1 MFILIGVFWSFIIE
15 ILYYCRMDE
24 FRLSLII
31 ETIRCRELRYIL
43 QDKNSTETQKF
54 NNSDSL
60 ANSKVRDILCDVY
73 YALKEK
79 GYHPVNQIVG
89 YIMSGDPTYITNHK
103 KARNLI
109 SKLERDELLEN
120 IVYFYIN
127 RNLPKE

>member
-1 MFILIGVFWSFIIE
+1 M
-15 ILYYCRMDE
+15 
-24 FRLSLII
+24 
-31 ETIRCRELRYIL
+31 RYIL

-60 ANSKVRDILCDVY
+60 ANSEVRDILCDVY

-103 KARNLI
+103 KARSLI